1 MSARPCPDCDRVP
14 RRRFLQATAAI
25 SAVPILVPMVHG
37 APSRSSQAES
47 VVAELYESFNEN
59 QKKEVCRSFGDPLRQ
74 TVNANW
80 HVTKPLIGSD
90 FYTKTQQGMIEK
102 IVQSLTSDEGYR
114 RLKQQMDED
123 DGGLDAYSIAI
134 FGQPQ
139 QGEFEWVLTG
149 RHLTL
154 RADGDTVPKTAF
166 GGGIVYGHGEESSP
180 EANLFYFQTKAVNE
194 VFKSLDKDQRSR
206 ALITSTPP
214 SETDIEIRGSSGKFA
229 GIAASEFSRDQ
240 MELFRTSLATL
251 LGPYRDE
258 DSDEAMRIMESGG
271 GLGELRLAFYQQEDL
286 GNDSVWDIWR
296 IEGPNSVIHFRGAPH
311 VHAYIHIVQ
320 AT

>member
-1 MSARPCPDCDRVP
+1 MSTRPCADCNRVP
-14 RRRFLQATAAI
+14 RRRFLQATAALSSI
-25 SAVPILVPMVHG
+25 PILAPMVHG

-47 VVAELYESFNEN
+47 VVAELFESFNET

-74 TVNANW
+74 RVDANW

-90 FYTKTQQGMIEK
+90 FYTKSQQGMIEK

-134 FGQPQ
+134 FGQPT

-194 VFKSLDKDQRSR
+194 VFKALDKDQRAR
-206 ALITSTPP
+206 ALITSNPP
-214 SETDIEIRGSSGKFA
+214 SETDIEIRGNSGNFA
-229 GIAASEFSRDQ
+229 GIAASEFSQDQ
-240 MELFRTSLATL
+240 MELFRASLTTL
-251 LGPYRDE
+251 LGPYRKE
-258 DSDEAMRIMESGG
+258 DGEEAMQIMESGG

-286 GNDSVWDIWR
+286 GNDSVWDVWR

-320 AT
+320 TV